1 MCKKF
6 DFGSLSVLAVVG
18 GSALLAFEFGP
29 PVVPPACRLH
39 PTKLSLIPVKN
50 PLVMLIQKNLVLPTC
65 DKCSKL

>member
-18 GSALLAFEFGP
+18 GPALLAFEFGP

-50 PLVMLIQKNLVLPTC
+50 PSG
-65 DKCSKL
+65 DAYSKEFGPANV